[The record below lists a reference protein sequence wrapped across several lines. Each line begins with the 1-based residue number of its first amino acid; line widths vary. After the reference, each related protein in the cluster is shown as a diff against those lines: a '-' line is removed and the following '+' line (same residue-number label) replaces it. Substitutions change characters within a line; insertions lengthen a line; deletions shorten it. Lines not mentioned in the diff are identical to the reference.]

1 MTEKRT
7 FAGHLAAMF
16 TIFVWGTTFV
26 STKILLRSF
35 EPVEILFLR
44 FLMGFF
50 ALGLARPVL
59 LKTKGF
65 EEERFFLAA
74 GLCGVTLYFLLEN
87 IALTFTLASNVG
99 VILSTAPFFT
109 ALASYFFL
117 KGERPGKRFFAGF
130 LIAMAGIVLIGF
142 NGSFVLKIN
151 PVGDL
156 LSVLAALVWAF
167 YSVLTRKIGQFGYP
181 VILTTRRV
189 FLYGLVFMIPALF
202 LLGFHPAAVEV
213 FRPVNLGNL
222 LFLGLGASAVCF
234 VTWGWAVGVLG
245 AVKTSA
251 YIYLSPV
258 VTIVFSALIL
268 KEPVTA
274 VSLAGAGLT
283 LLGLVVSEGT
293 YRGKAALEPVP
304 GGEAESKQHDLSKS

>member
-1 MTEKRT
+1 MNEKRT

-26 STKILLRSF
+26 STKILLQSF

-44 FLMGFF
+44 FLLGFF
-50 ALGLARPVL
+50 ALALARPVF

-117 KGERPGKRFFAGF
+117 KGERPGKRFFLGF

-151 PVGDL
+151 PAGDL

-189 FLYGLVFMIPALF
+189 FLYGLLFMIPALF
-202 LLGFHPAAVEV
+202 LLGFHPQAAEV
-213 FRPVNLGNL
+213 FRPLNLGNL

-258 VTIVFSALIL
+258 LTIVFSALIL

-283 LLGLVVSEGT
+283 LLGLAVSEGT
-293 YRGKAALEPVP
+293 CRGRAAPEPVP
-304 GGEAESKQHDLSKS
+304 GGEAE